1 MLLWLQNN
9 WGTILVSA
17 VLVAV
22 LAVVVFFMIRAK
34 KNGKSSCGCS
44 GCSGNCPGCAV
55 SRQK

>member
-9 WGTILVSA
+9 WATLLVSA

-22 LAVVVFFMIRAK
+22 VGVIVWSMIKAK